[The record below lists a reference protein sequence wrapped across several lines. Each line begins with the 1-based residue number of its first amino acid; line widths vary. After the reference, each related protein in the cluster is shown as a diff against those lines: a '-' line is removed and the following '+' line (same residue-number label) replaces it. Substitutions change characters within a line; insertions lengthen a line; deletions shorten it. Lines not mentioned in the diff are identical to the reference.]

1 MPPTYISVGDPFIMA
16 GKMAM
21 RSFTKDG
28 HLKAGHEK
36 AFKPAKI
43 I

>member
-1 MPPTYISVGDPFIMA
+1 MPPTYISIGDPFIMA

-21 RSFTKDG
+21 RSFSKDG

-36 AFKPAKI
+36 VFKPAKI